1 MISSISRH
9 LQTIVF
15 RQHITKSYFITLSGD
30 RIGHVTL
37 FIESDPMPRVVTYTR
52 ASGTATYMAESSW
65 SNDAQRGEAEQ
76 DVS

>member
-1 MISSISRH
+1 MISSISLH

-15 RQHITKSYFITLSGD
+15 RQNITEYYFITLSGV

-37 FIESDPMPRVVTYTR
+37 FIESDPMQRVVTKTR
-52 ASGTATYMAESSW
+52 VSGTATYMAESSW

-76 DVS
+76 VFS